1 VARGPGIASF
11 ARARPADVSAVV
23 VPGWYGKLP
32 SLGDFASRRLPPL
45 FVEPWDRW
53 LAAGL
58 ASWRE
63 RDEGWLEAFLA
74 APTWRFALGAG
85 LPFEQSP
92 GYAGVLMPS
101 VDRVGRYFPLTVA
114 RPRGRREAEVPVAW
128 LRALEGVA
136 VGALEGDWS
145 AERLDAELARLDEA
159 AADQPET
166 APGDGADAG
175 AAAAPAWP
183 RDGRTLWWCE
193 RTGETA
199 APISTTGLPD
209 AAGLARLFAGQVG
222 EPRRSL

>member
-1 VARGPGIASF
+1 M
-11 ARARPADVSAVV
+11 SAVV

-53 LAAGL
+53 LATGL
-58 ASWRE
+58 AAWRAS
-63 RDEGWLEAFLA
+63 DEGWLEAFLA

-114 RPRGRREAEVPVAW
+114 RPRGRREAELPVAW
-128 LRALEGVA
+128 LRALESVA

-145 AERLDAELARLDEA
+145 AERFEAELARLDDA
-159 AADQPET
+159 AVPRPES
-166 APGDGADAG
+166 APGGGADADAESATG
-175 AAAAPAWP
+175 PGWP
-183 RDGRTLWWCE
+183 SDGRTLWWCE
-193 RTGETA
+193 RAGE
-199 APISTTGLPD
+199 PSPPVSTTGLPD
-209 AAGLARLFAGQVG
+209 AAALVRLLAGQIE